1 MQTSSP
7 KADASPIRR
16 SPAEQ
21 AAIMRAMTSIE
32 EASLLAPSPAARAAA
47 APITGQYDDYWAE
60 TAFAVLEREEI
71 TPSTFD
77 KVRRRLSIRE
87 FVLNAGWGLKQ
98 LGRQGSPLKS
108 WWRRLRLSLA
118 QRRQPGLTEVGY
130 VELVGRAP
138 RIEHGRRIVGTLGE
152 AVDSAA
158 RMTLEAVAP
167 LVDSDTLIVDLGSG
181 WGRYSI
187 AFCAAFPGIEVVSGE
202 LTASGRRST
211 ALVAEKAKLPITS
224 VPFDYYAHANIIDVV
239 AASPR
244 RNVVV
249 FSSHSIEQVPYLD
262 RTMFDDFL
270 ALEGKRVTFVH
281 IEPVGWQIAGPAN
294 DADMSRPPN
303 AAEGPY
309 GGYNRNLFLIMLTL
323 AGEGKVV
330 IERAEPYYF
339 AAINTR
345 NTGALIVARSTRQA

>member
-1 MQTSSP
+1 
-7 KADASPIRR
+7 
-16 SPAEQ
+16 
-21 AAIMRAMTSIE
+21 
-32 EASLLAPSPAARAAA
+32 
-47 APITGQYDDYWAE
+47 
-60 TAFAVLEREEI
+60 
-71 TPSTFD
+71 
-77 KVRRRLSIRE
+77 
-87 FVLNAGWGLKQ
+87 
-98 LGRQGSPLKS
+98 
-108 WWRRLRLSLA
+108 
-118 QRRQPGLTEVGY
+118 
-130 VELVGRAP
+130 
-138 RIEHGRRIVGTLGE
+138 
-152 AVDSAA
+152 
-158 RMTLEAVAP
+158 MTLEAVAP

-262 RTMFDDFL
+262 RAMFDDFL

-303 AAEGPY
+303 AADGPY